1 MGLAFFLGSHSNTE
15 LDMQVRREALRKGK
29 GKGQCGRSKRR
40 KQWRETQHS
49 NPESSRTAAASAPL
63 EKLVCWKET
72 GVRRKKD
79 RRKRGKEWQGEKKE
93 KEKKVCFVEFIFFK
107 TLYGFKILFY
117 PKGNSRIQVW

>member
-72 GVRRKKD
+72 RSGEGEGQKGKGKGVAGKKKSTKQALG
-79 RRKRGKEWQGEKKE
+79 RYSKAKN
-93 KEKKVCFVEFIFFK
+93 VLK
-107 TLYGFKILFY
+107 TTC
-117 PKGNSRIQVW
+117 